1 MRGLPALI
9 RASHYPA
16 IDVQAIPK
24 AALATGKFEAQKKP
38 ALTRALV
45 LNLNYSHSN
54 GNTSEGRM
62 PKLRT
67 FEISYTKNGERNTFS
82 VQTENF
88 YDHEE
93 WRLVASRFYLSH
105 SDDQAEGEALQTWK
119 SLCEDAGYTDVTFVE
134 IP

>member
-1 MRGLPALI
+1 L
-9 RASHYPA
+9 
-16 IDVQAIPK
+16 D
-24 AALATGKFEAQKKP
+24 F
-38 ALTRALV
+38 
-45 LNLNYSHSN
+45 SHSN

-105 SDDQAEGEALQTWK
+105 SNDRAEDETPQTWK
-119 SLCEDAGYTDVTFVE
+119 SLCQDAGYTDVTFVE
-134 IP
+134 IS